1 MDLGIKEKMLVDTIY
16 ELDKQ
21 DVPGIA
27 KIILCYIPYTDHF
40 PIKNYI
46 KNLKNEIND
55 YEYEYGNEIHIPSFH
70 QVYCWNYKNRL
81 F

>member
-1 MDLGIKEKMLVDTIY
+1 MDLEIKQNILVDTFY
-16 ELDKQ
+16 E
-21 DVPGIA
+21 PGIA
-27 KIILCYIPYTDHF
+27 KIILGYIPYTDHF

-55 YEYEYGNEIHIPSFH
+55 YEYEYGNEIHIPEFY
-70 QVYCWNYKNRL
+70 QVYCWSFKNRL